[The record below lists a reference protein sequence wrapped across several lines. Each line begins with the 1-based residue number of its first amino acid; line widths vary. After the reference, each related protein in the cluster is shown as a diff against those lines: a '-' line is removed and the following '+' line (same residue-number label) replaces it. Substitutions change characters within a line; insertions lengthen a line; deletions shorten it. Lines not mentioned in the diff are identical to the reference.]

1 MEKFKERFFE
11 IWELDEIDLRD
22 ECFNLVNE
30 VRIVLGFRPFM
41 PTVFDNAWQ
50 WRNLHAEDRDIAWNE
65 FKDVVLGWW

>member
-11 IWELDEIDLRD
+11 IWELDEIYFRD
-22 ECFNLVNE
+22 ECFSLVNE
-30 VRIVLGFRPFM
+30 VRIDLGLKPFM

-50 WRNLHAEDRDIAWNE
+50 WRTLHNEDRKVAWNE